1 MHNGYGANE
10 EDLFLIAAS
19 LPENYIVVTPQ
30 APHKIGNKNYQW
42 YKNQKDKNGNF
53 GGRKEDLDKST
64 RKVEDLIKYLQKKYN
79 VKSDRTFIG
88 GFSQGANM
96 SYLIGLENPRL
107 VKGIAILSGTI
118 FSRIKDNK
126 KLDKSSDLKFL

>member
-53 GGRKEDLDKST
+53 GERKEDLDKST
-64 RKVEDLIKYLQKKYN
+64 
-79 VKSDRTFIG
+79 
-88 GFSQGANM
+88 
-96 SYLIGLENPRL
+96 
-107 VKGIAILSGTI
+107 
-118 FSRIKDNK
+118 
-126 KLDKSSDLKFL
+126 

>member
-1 MHNGYGANE
+1 M
-10 EDLFLIAAS
+10 
-19 LPENYIVVTPQ
+19 
-30 APHKIGNKNYQW
+30 
-42 YKNQKDKNGNF
+42 
-53 GGRKEDLDKST
+53 
-64 RKVEDLIKYLQKKYN
+64 IKYLQKKYN

-126 KLDKSSDLKFL
+126 KLDKSSDLKFS